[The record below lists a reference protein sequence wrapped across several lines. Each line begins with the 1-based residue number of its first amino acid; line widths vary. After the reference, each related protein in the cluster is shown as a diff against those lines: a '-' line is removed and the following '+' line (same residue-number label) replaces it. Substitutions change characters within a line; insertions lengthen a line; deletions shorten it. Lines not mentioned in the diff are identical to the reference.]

1 MAVEKAGKVERVKAK
16 IIALWLH
23 IWLKRIARKYPDFFV
38 KMLNDLDLSDKCIK
52 IMKLRYIEKKKFKE
66 IPELVHT
73 EERNVYTL
81 HKRVIDKII
90 KL

>member
-1 MAVEKAGKVERVKAK
+1 MELVKAK

-38 KMLNDLDLSDKCIK
+38 KMLDDLDLSDKCIK
-52 IMKLRYIEKKKFKE
+52 IMKLRYMEQKKFKE
-66 IPELVHT
+66 IPKLVHT

-81 HKRVIDKII
+81 HKQVIDKII